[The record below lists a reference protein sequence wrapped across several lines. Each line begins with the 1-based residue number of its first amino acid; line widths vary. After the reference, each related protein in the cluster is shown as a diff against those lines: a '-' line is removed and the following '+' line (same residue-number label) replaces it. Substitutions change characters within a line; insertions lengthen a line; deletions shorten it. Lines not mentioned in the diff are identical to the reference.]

1 MSYKPEKNLEDR
13 LISAAKKHCKQ
24 DKVSFVE

>member
-1 MSYKPEKNLEDR
+1 MSYKPEKNLEDQTDF
-13 LISAAKKHCKQ
+13 SSKKHCKQ